1 MANHHHHHPPLAL
14 LLLPPPPQ
22 PLSAAALSAAYRP
35 PLRAA
40 LQRLKRLSV
49 RSSAQVSC
57 DIALPYP
64 GYTLGQTQRTFSGC
78 EENLLHDVQDLLV
91 NTYTLIYS
99 ICNEQN
105 QQEASSVNTSSPGK
119 ANFNNV
125 DVRIILLGYD
135 QGYNYDTLVRPARAI
150 PSCIVDLSILAL
162 CDRNW
167 SHLYVTEGEPGE
179 RLYRQFRALVNGSL
193 SSRVGG
199 TWEMERVPGGMSFN
213 MRQQSQALP
222 SATATATAPV
232 PDANIMATK
241 IAGHRVLV
249 IGREERNDREANS
262 LLADIS
268 QKLQLTIALLLAE
281 FNGCAIQP
289 ENQNLGDES
298 GPAPPPSNPAAP
310 EATRFFQSIVDW
322 RIAGERFSKTQ
333 PASSRLHFDR
343 NTDGSITISPWELIY
358 VSEPLKQLKQII
370 GGNKEDGVAHMEY
383 TVVLDE
389 SQKDSLADLIHPWN
403 DICRMVV
410 CKSLAPPSSQSDEPH
425 EDDLLCQN

>member
-1 MANHHHHHPPLAL
+1 MANCHPPLAL

-22 PLSAAALSAAYRP
+22 PLSAATLSAAYRP
-35 PLRAA
+35 SLHAA

-64 GYTLGQTQRTFSGC
+64 GYTLGQSQRTFSGC
-78 EENLLHDVQDLLV
+78 EEKLLHDVQGLLL

-99 ICNEQN
+99 ICNEQK
-105 QQEASSVNTSSPGK
+105 QQEESSVNTSSPDK

-125 DVRIILLGYD
+125 DIRIVLLGYD
-135 QGYNYDTLVRPARAI
+135 QGFNYDTLVRPARAI

-193 SSRVGG
+193 SARVGG
-199 TWEMERVPGGMSFN
+199 TWETERVPGGMSFN
-213 MRQQSQALP
+213 MRQQSEAVP
-222 SATATATAPV
+222 NATAPV
-232 PDANIMATK
+232 PAAVVVASK
-241 IAGHRVLV
+241 IAGHRVLL
-249 IGREERNDREANS
+249 IGREEKSDKEANF
-262 LLADIS
+262 LLADLS
-268 QKLQLTIALLLAE
+268 EKLRLSIALLLAE

-289 ENQNLGDES
+289 ENQKLDDKS
-298 GPAPPPSNPAAP
+298 DPTPSHSNPAAP
-310 EATRFFQSIVDW
+310 EVTGFFKSIVDW
-322 RIAGERFSKTQ
+322 CIAGDRFSKPR
-333 PASSRLHFDR
+333 PASSRLRFDR
-343 NTDGSITISPWELIY
+343 NTDGSITVSPWELIY

-370 GGNKEDGVAHMEY
+370 DGNKGDGDDHMEY
-383 TVVLDE
+383 TVVMDE
-389 SQKDSLADLIHPWN
+389 SQKDSLANLIQPWN

-410 CKSLAPPSSQSDEPH
+410 CKSLAPPSSQSDEPP